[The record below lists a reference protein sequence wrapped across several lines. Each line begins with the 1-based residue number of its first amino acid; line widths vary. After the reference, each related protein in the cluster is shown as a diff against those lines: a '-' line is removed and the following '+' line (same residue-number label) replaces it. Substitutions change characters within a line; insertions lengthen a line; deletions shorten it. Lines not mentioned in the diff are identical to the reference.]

1 MGLQCTFVCLLT
13 DHGKSSS
20 IRVIL
25 YLSSSLSHSLSE
37 GTVKATWWINCVPMY
52 HLRFTGIYSTF
63 AQLVQSLRLSDTD
76 VLAMEPYRGSGFH
89 TQAAKT
95 NGGCAQEGAK
105 QSRLLPHLRSAR
117 FGRHRRTNEEH
128 TYNILYETLWQ
139 NVNLW
144 CVWVLRK
151 MPRNPTLVCFVG
163 RRVVFRRKTFKARG
177 FLLELVCLLNNTEK
191 VQCSQFIVSHTDF
204 IIIHW
209 KCIVHCPVHHRP
221 LNGLCSC
228 RNWMEQQ
235 TYAMNLVWILLADWL

>member
-1 MGLQCTFVCLLT
+1 
-13 DHGKSSS
+13 
-20 IRVIL
+20 
-25 YLSSSLSHSLSE
+25 
-37 GTVKATWWINCVPMY
+37 MY

-117 FGRHRRTNEEH
+117 FGRHRTNEEH
-128 TYNILYETLWQ
+128 TYNIQ
-139 NVNLW
+139 NVVTECKFMM
-144 CVWVLRK
+144 CVGVLRK

-191 VQCSQFIVSHTDF
+191 VQCSQFIVSRWT
-204 IIIHW
+204 
-209 KCIVHCPVHHRP
+209 
-221 LNGLCSC
+221 SS
-228 RNWMEQQ
+228 
-235 TYAMNLVWILLADWL
+235 